1 MDTLEMAFRL
11 ALFLCLLVF
20 APLVAAES
28 LYTGQVPV
36 ASQSDQDTAAGLS
49 AALGQVLAKVTGD
62 AAVLTRPGVAKVV
75 AQPNRYVQQYQ
86 FTQDV
91 FAGGQPPV
99 RLTLV
104 AQFDHAAIDRI
115 LADLGLARTGGAG
128 GDAEP
133 STPVVDM
140 RPQTFRVWISGM
152 NSATDYARAI
162 GALARNELVRSVE
175 PEAARSDGVQVRVE
189 INGPLQR
196 LLDSLGSGP
205 LRVSN
210 AAPPVQG
217 IDALLGIQP
226 Q

>member
-1 MDTLEMAFRL
+1 
-11 ALFLCLLVF
+11 
-20 APLVAAES
+20 
-28 LYTGQVPV
+28 
-36 ASQSDQDTAAGLS
+36 
-49 AALGQVLAKVTGD
+49 
-62 AAVLTRPGVAKVV
+62 
-75 AQPNRYVQQYQ
+75 
-86 FTQDV
+86 
-91 FAGGQPPV
+91 
-99 RLTLV
+99 
-104 AQFDHAAIDRI
+104 
-115 LADLGLARTGGAG
+115 
-128 GDAEP
+128 
-133 STPVVDM
+133 
-140 RPQTFRVWISGM
+140 M